1 MPTLNELNSRVRL
14 IIQDDS
20 PDILAAINSYINE
33 GIEVVAANV
42 LLPLLEESAE
52 IDTLATATEIDIP
65 SSWNYD
71 RNLYYAES
79 LTNEKE
85 LEVYSSEALFA
96 REYPKFRAEAREG
109 PIEAVTEHASKLVY
123 YPIAAETLLC
133 KYYKKPTLL
142 VEGTDTPSYIP
153 SHLQYRLLVSYVAGE
168 IFSMIEDGVD
178 GAQVN
183 TQFHMS
189 RFQKALEDLDEYF
202 RAGRSRPEPI
212 RGSDWI

>member
-14 IIQDDS
+14 IVKDCS
-20 PDILAAINSYINE
+20 SAILAAIDSYINE

-42 LLPLLEESAE
+42 LLPSLEESAE
-52 IDTLATATEIDIP
+52 ITTLITAVEIDIP
-65 SSWNYD
+65 DSWNYD

-96 REYPKFRAEAREG
+96 RKYQKFRAEAYEG
-109 PIEAVTEHASKLVY
+109 SIEAVTEHANKIVY
-123 YPIAAETLLC
+123 YPRAAETLLC

-142 VEGTDTPSYIP
+142 VNDTDIPSYIP
-153 SHLQYRLLVSYVAGE
+153 NHLQYRLLVSFAAGE
-168 IFSMIEDGVD
+168 IFSLIEDGVD

-183 TQFHMS
+183 TQFHIM

-202 RAGRSRPEPI
+202 RTGRSRPEPI